1 MTRLHL
7 GCGAKYLEGYVN
19 IDFPASEHTVL
30 RDLIA
35 DEYADIQGLAYPRNS
50 LDEIRLHHVFE
61 HFSRPTALALLC
73 RWRDW
78 LRPGGMVRIETPDA
92 MASIRLMTSPL
103 YSFDSKQQVMRH
115 LFGSHEA
122 AWAVHADGWYREK
135 FKITLEKLGFVGIE
149 FVASGWSMLRNIEV
163 TAYKGEN
170 ELTYEEYY
178 PAVRELLQMS
188 TVRAVR
194 LLLKNDKVPEGNELQ
209 LLDVWMT
216 MWKDAYE
223 VQ

>member
-7 GCGAKYLEGYVN
+7 GCGSKYLEGYIN
-19 IDFPASEHTVL
+19 IDFPDSEHTVL
-30 RDLIA
+30 KDLIA
-35 DEYADIQGLAYPRNS
+35 DEYADIQGLVYPDNS

-73 RWRDW
+73 RWRNW

-92 MASIRLMTSPL
+92 MASFKLMMSPL

-122 AWAVHADGWYREK
+122 SWAVHADGWYRDK
-135 FKITLEKLGFVGIE
+135 FRITLEQLGFEGIT
-149 FVASGWSMLRNIEV
+149 FVTDKWSMLRNIDV
-163 TAYKGEN
+163 TAYKGQN

-178 PAVRELLQMS
+178 TTVRALLQKS
-188 TVRAVR
+188 TVRTIRIVM
-194 LLLKNDKVPEGNELQ
+194 KNDKEPEGNELQ

-216 MWKDAYE
+216 LWKKAYE
-223 VQ
+223 LQ

>member
-1 MTRLHL
+1 MRLHL
-7 GCGAKYLEGYVN
+7 GCGAKYLEGYIN
-19 IDFPASEHTVL
+19 IDFPTSEHTVL
-30 RDLIA
+30 KDLVA
-35 DEYADIQGLAYPRNS
+35 DEYADIQRLVYPRNS

-73 RWRDW
+73 RWRNW

-92 MASIRLMTSPL
+92 MASIRLMTSPF

-135 FKITLEKLGFVGIE
+135 FRVTLEKLGFVGIE

-178 PAVRELLQMS
+178 PAVRALLQMS

-194 LLLKNDKVPEGNELQ
+194 LLLKSDKGPEGSELQ
-209 LLDVWMT
+209 LLDVWMA

-223 VQ
+223 V

>member
-7 GCGAKYLEGYVN
+7 GCGAKYLEGYIN

-30 RDLIA
+30 KDLVA
-35 DEYADIQGLAYPRNS
+35 DEYADIQGLVYPRNS

-78 LRPGGMVRIETPDA
+78 LRPGGMLRIETPDA

-103 YSFDSKQQVMRH
+103 YSCDSKQQVMRH

-135 FKITLEKLGFVGIE
+135 FRITLEKLGFVGIE

-178 PAVRELLQMS
+178 PAVRALLQMS

-194 LLLKNDKVPEGNELQ
+194 LLLKSDKAPEGSELQ
-209 LLDVWMT
+209 LLDVWMA
-216 MWKDAYE
+216 MWKDVYQ